1 MKYVDNYIL
10 AILLGLE
17 CGRVISY
24 RDEDFE
30 DVHPDRRLERDFVKI
45 LQGLVNNSLMTND
58 GDFPLRFNTGY
69 ETAVVDNKITAFF
82 KEYVEAISSDAITP
96 DWVKTITWE
105 SRVGRFLRSID
116 KEQLLS
122 DYSIDESYIQ
132 HMPVIL
138 YGYVKGLIEPKN
150 FVSVLKQIP
159 FTYEEEDSCEPAVK
173 PITDEDDESQYVK
186 VSAKMDL
193 VKLVDD
199 LKLIKKDQ
207 SGEKVPPK
215 PDVIGFSKKQV
226 DFTIEVIRN
235 WYFNEIAEYSYVK
248 IRKKL
253 GKDGVFKDTITDED
267 TLAQNNVSKLNTE
280 FKKNFGIKIMED
292 GIKPNQFGITQDFID
307 NIEEIMFRFGIE
319 KF

>member
-17 CGRVISY
+17 CGRTINY
-24 RDEDFE
+24 KDDDFE
-30 DVHPDRRLERDFVKI
+30 NVYPDRRLERDFVKM
-45 LQGLVNNSLMTND
+45 LQGLVNNSLVTNN
-58 GDFPLRFNTGY
+58 GDFPLRFNIEY
-69 ETAVVDNKITAFF
+69 ETVAVSNKITAFF
-82 KEYVEAISSDAITP
+82 NEYVEALSSDAITP

-122 DYSIDESYIQ
+122 DYSVDESYIQ

-138 YGYVKGLIEPKN
+138 YGYVKGLVKVKN

-159 FTYEEEDSCEPAVK
+159 FTYEEEDSSEPAVK
-173 PITDEDDESQYVK
+173 PITDKDNESQYVK

-193 VKLVDD
+193 VKLVED
-199 LKLIKKDQ
+199 LKLIKKDKA
-207 SGEKVPPK
+207 GEKKLPK
-215 PDVIGFSKKQV
+215 LDVTGFGKKQL

-235 WYFNEIAEYSYVK
+235 WYFNDIAEYSYTK
-248 IRKKL
+248 IREKL
-253 GKDGVFKDTITDED
+253 GKGDTFKTYVTDED
-267 TLAQNNVSKLNTE
+267 TLAQNNISRLNTE

-292 GIKPNQFGITQDFID
+292 GIKQKQFGLTQEFID
-307 NIEEIMFRFGIE
+307 NIEEIMLRFGIE
-319 KF
+319 KS